1 VTTLAW
7 FHCFAGIA
15 GDMAFGSL
23 VDAGADLDAVL
34 EIVQRIP
41 LDGWT
46 VEADAVLR
54 NGLAATQL
62 VVRCRETGIVRTHA
76 HIVGLLEEA
85 RLPVRVRT
93 RALAVF
99 ERLAEVEGLLHRRP
113 PASVHFHEVGGL
125 DAIVDVVGTCAALE
139 VLAVDSVRA
148 SAVATGIGMVRTAH
162 GLLPNP
168 APAVVGLLR
177 GAPTYG
183 LDVPVELTTP
193 TGAAILSALASG
205 FGPLPAMTVR
215 ASGFGAGTRTLEQ
228 LPNVTQVVI
237 GTTQPVPG
245 ESTDPPHGQP
255 AVELAANV
263 DDATGETIAHAV
275 AALLEAG
282 ALDAWVAPV
291 IMKKGRPGHV
301 VSALADQAVAGQIAR
316 VLMAETGSLGVR
328 SRPVVRWMA
337 DRHTDKVD
345 VDGLAVRVKVSP
357 GRVKAEHDDAAGV
370 AARLGVPVREVARRA
385 ETAWHAAH
393 PPGRAT

>member
-23 VDAGADLDAVL
+23 VDAGADLEAVL
-34 EIVQRIP
+34 EIVERIP

-46 VEADAVLR
+46 VEAEPVLR
-54 NGLAATQL
+54 NGLAATHL
-62 VVRCRETGIVRTHA
+62 VVQCNESGIVRTHA

-85 RLPVRVRT
+85 RLPARVLA

-99 ERLAEVEGLLHRRP
+99 GRLADVEGRLHRRP

-139 VLAVDSVRA
+139 VLDVDAVSA
-148 SAVATGIGMVRTAH
+148 SAVATGMGMVRTSH

-168 APAVVGLLR
+168 APAVVELLR

-193 TGAAILSALASG
+193 TGAAILSALAAG
-205 FGPLPAMTVR
+205 FGPLPAMTVQ

-237 GTTQPVPG
+237 GTSGPA
-245 ESTDPPHGQP
+245 ESAADGQP

-275 AALLEAG
+275 SALIDAG
-282 ALDAWVAPV
+282 ALDAWVTPV
-291 IMKKGRPGHV
+291 VMKKGRPGYV
-301 VSALADQAVAGQIAR
+301 VSALADQALAAQIAR

-328 SRPVVRWMA
+328 AGPVHRRMA
-337 DRHTDKVD
+337 ERHTVDVD

-357 GRVKAEHDDAAGV
+357 GRVKAEHDDAARV
-370 AARLGVPVREVARRA
+370 AARTGMPVREVARRA
-385 ETAWHAAH
+385 ETAWHMDN
-393 PPGRAT
+393 PPGRST